1 MNNLDV
7 NFLLNKYTSFVDSIS
22 FDYGYDNN
30 LKHLLYFIVPSF
42 IIKYGILNE
51 KMILKVFRDVRVIVS
66 SKEDDRRPAYFT
78 RTLRKENGKIVIYKY
93 IVLDKYKTASLSE
106 LLDSIIHEFCHAI
119 NSYNNEIVI
128 DDSYVK
134 LRTGVSYLIYDK
146 ETLKF
151 IKKSNENILEEVLNT
166 INTEDVVNIIKS
178 FSKYNLSLEYENMVY
193 SLNSITSVSFES
205 LAYSFEKYICK
216 ILVNNKTFI
225 PTINNLRFKGYIQD
239 IPNLFDNI
247 TGIDGSYDE
256 LNNNLFLIH
265 ELENKYTNSKF
276 FKKRIL
282 NKIRTL
288 SKKVID
294 IINLYD
300 SKCIYK

>member
-1 MNNLDV
+1 MDNLDV

-22 FDYGYDNN
+22 LEYGYDNN
-30 LKHLLYFIVPSF
+30 LKHLLSFIVPSF

-66 SKEDDRRPAYFT
+66 TKEDDKRPAYFT
-78 RTLRKENGKIVIYKY
+78 RVLKNENGEIVIYRY
-93 IVLDKYKTASLSE
+93 IVLDQYKTASLSS
-106 LLDSIIHEFCHAI
+106 LLDSIIHEFCHAV
-119 NSYNNEIVI
+119 NSYNNEVVV
-128 DDSYVK
+128 DNDYVK
-134 LRTGVSYLIYDK
+134 IRSGVSYLIYDK
-146 ETLKF
+146 KTLKF

-166 INTEDVVNIIKS
+166 INTEDIVNIIKS
-178 FSKYNLSLEYENMVY
+178 FSKYNLGVEYENMVY
-193 SLNSITSVSFES
+193 SLNSITSSSFES
-205 LAYSFEKYICK
+205 DAYSFEKYICK

-225 PTINNLRFKGYIQD
+225 PTINNLRIKGITED
-239 IPNLFDNI
+239 IPSLFDNI
-247 TGIDGSYDE
+247 TEIDGSYDE

-265 ELENKYTNSKF
+265 ELEYKYVNSKF

-282 NKIRTL
+282 RKIRTL

>member
-1 MNNLDV
+1 MDNLDV

-22 FDYGYDNN
+22 LEYGYDNN
-30 LKHLLYFIVPSF
+30 LKHLLSFIVPSF

-66 SKEDDRRPAYFT
+66 TKEDDKRPAYFT
-78 RTLRKENGKIVIYKY
+78 RVLKNENGEIVIYRY
-93 IVLDKYKTASLSE
+93 IVLDQYKTASLSS
-106 LLDSIIHEFCHAI
+106 LLDSIIHEFCHAV
-119 NSYNNEIVI
+119 NSYNNEVVV
-128 DDSYVK
+128 DNDYVK
-134 LRTGVSYLIYDK
+134 IRSGVSYLIYDK
-146 ETLKF
+146 KTLKF

-166 INTEDVVNIIKS
+166 INTEDIVNIIKS
-178 FSKYNLSLEYENMVY
+178 FSKYNLGVEYENMVY
-193 SLNSITSVSFES
+193 SLNSITSSSFES
-205 LAYSFEKYICK
+205 DAYSFEKYICK

-225 PTINNLRFKGYIQD
+225 PTINNLRFKGITED
-239 IPNLFDNI
+239 IPSLFDNI
-247 TGIDGSYDE
+247 TEIDGSYDE

-265 ELENKYTNSKF
+265 ELEYKYVNSKF

-282 NKIRTL
+282 RKIRTL